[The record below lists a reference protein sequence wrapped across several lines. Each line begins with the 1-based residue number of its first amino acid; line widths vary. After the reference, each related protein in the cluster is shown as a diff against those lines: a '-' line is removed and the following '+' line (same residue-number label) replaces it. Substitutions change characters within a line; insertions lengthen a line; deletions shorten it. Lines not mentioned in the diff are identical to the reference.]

1 MAVARAASRA
11 QRAGVAHREVVGE
24 AAVAAVLAAP
34 DEEAQVD
41 SGGQSQ
47 VCLDI
52 AAEYA
57 RELPRF
63 LACSGQQTCGNRV
76 NTAPGCICEIHVQE
90 PAPLA
95 LETLMNVAQKWFDEH
110 CTNPVCTTPCPAANR
125 GACQNGRCVTL
136 P

>member
-1 MAVARAASRA
+1 MSGRSGTSGS
-11 QRAGVAHREVVGE
+11 AGRGGAGG
-24 AAVAAVLAAP
+24 
-34 DEEAQVD
+34 
-41 SGGQSQ
+41 SGGKSQ

-52 AAEYA
+52 EAEYA

-63 LACSGQQTCGNRV
+63 LVRSGQQTCGNRV
-76 NTAPGCICEIHVQE
+76 ASAPGCLCEVHVQE

-95 LETLMNVAQKWFDEH
+95 LETLMNLGYRWSDEH
-110 CTNPVCTTPCPAANR
+110 CTNPVCTTPCAPATR